1 MVLDI
6 LRRLDTIGGLIP
18 DKPLIQ
24 FNEFTQINNGMI
36 TMADLVKEATNGT
49 VIEGMINGNSD

>member
-1 MVLDI
+1 VLDI

-36 TMADLVKEATNGT
+36 TMAELLKEATNGT
-49 VIEGMINGNSD
+49 VIGTVVEGNP